1 MPPRALS
8 QVVPDRTRS
17 YGPKISS
24 ASAARYHHHRPPG
37 RTLPGRRYEHQ
48 AGPVGKPIGVLARL
62 LSMDHEPADF
72 AEFYRSSRDGCF
84 RAVVASVGSTAV
96 AEDIVAEAFAR
107 AWASWPKVRSHPAPH
122 AWVLRTALNMRVSWW
137 RRRWREVELPPGHV
151 PGGDGEAAVAG
162 AVITEVLAAVLRLPL
177 RQRQVIGLR
186 IFLDLDTAQTAE
198 VLSIAPGT
206 VKAHLARAIA
216 ALRHELVPQEES

>member
-1 MPPRALS
+1 
-8 QVVPDRTRS
+8 V
-17 YGPKISS
+17 
-24 ASAARYHHHRPPG
+24 
-37 RTLPGRRYEHQ
+37 
-48 AGPVGKPIGVLARL
+48 
-62 LSMDHEPADF
+62 DHEPADF
-72 AEFYRSSRDGCF
+72 DEFYRLSKDGCF
-84 RAVVASVGSTAV
+84 RAVMASVGSRAV

-107 AWASWPKVRSHPAPH
+107 AWAGWAKVSRHPAPQ

-137 RRRWREVELPPGHV
+137 RRRWREVGLEPGEV
-151 PGGDGEAAVAG
+151 PARPGGAAPPDHVAD
-162 AVITEVLAAVLRLPL
+162 EVLDAVLRLPL

-186 IFLDLDTAQTAE
+186 VFLDLDTTQTAD